1 MLNNVPGAVN
11 RMTRNIVINHPNTWE
26 CQVFRKTVNR
36 GGESM
41 SGGLPTLGGIG
52 VMAADDEEDVSFELV
67 GIGYALQAEMFSA
80 SSMMD
85 RQDANNGF
93 AGEFRFLIEPEEP
106 TGMLGDFTIK
116 KRDVFYLVI
125 SDDVKLAFEIVDVET
140 VINIPPFAMRYVAN
154 RRGDLDI

>member
-1 MLNNVPGAVN
+1 MLNNVPGAVT

-26 CQVFRKTVNR
+26 CQIFRKTVNR
-36 GGESM
+36 VGDGV

-52 VMAADDEEDVSFELV
+52 VMSADDEEDVTFESIGV
-67 GIGYALQAEMFSA
+67 GYALQAETFMA

-106 TGMLGDFTIK
+106 SGMPGYFTIK
-116 KRDVFYLVI
+116 KRDIAYLVI
-125 SDDVKLAFEIVDVET
+125 SDDVKLAFEIVDIET

>member
-26 CQVFRKTVNR
+26 CHVFRKTVNR
-36 GGESM
+36 VGDSV
-41 SGGLPTLGGIG
+41 SGGLPTLGGVG
-52 VMAADDEEDVSFELV
+52 VMSADDEEDVSFELV

-106 TGMLGDFTIK
+106 TGMPGNFTIK